1 MAPAMI
7 QCPTV
12 KINIQNNVVE
22 ALIDTGSEITAL
34 SQTAYDR
41 LTQEFNCQFTTLPV
55 TNMTS
60 LPEREQDILSLPERE
75 TKAIQDHP
83 EVSLPFPSSEYD
95 QEPCKLLAQ
104 ATGLLQNEE
113 FHAKDS
119 GSQKIDAVR
128 STPLKV
134 IRKVR
139 SLDENLQPDHHRVL
153 KGSQRAL
160 PHALNQTFFPTFDKS
175 FVVSLR
181 AESCKSVLR

>member
-55 TNMTS
+55 TNMT
-60 LPEREQDILSLPERE
+60 SLPERE